1 VIDIDK
7 EGDSADV
14 IFINEQV
21 DSSNKGKAVE
31 DVFDGYD
38 DLQAQVCD

>member
-1 VIDIDK
+1 MIDIDK

-14 IFINEQV
+14 IFIDEQV
-21 DSSNKGKAVE
+21 DMSNKGKAVE